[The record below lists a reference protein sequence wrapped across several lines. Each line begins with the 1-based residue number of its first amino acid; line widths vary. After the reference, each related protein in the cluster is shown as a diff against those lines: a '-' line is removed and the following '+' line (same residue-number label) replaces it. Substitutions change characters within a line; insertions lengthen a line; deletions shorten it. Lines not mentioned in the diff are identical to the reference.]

1 MTTTSPAADV
11 ETRTNGRTTYRAR
24 RTSARGWKG
33 RPPRAPIRRPRRR
46 RRRSTVAAVLA
57 TAAYAVAVTAAYLLV
72 APALRDD
79 ADATPRAA
87 QAGAPAA
94 QAPTSAAGAREVLAM
109 RSLAA
114 RAQRSVFVVEG
125 AGGVQGSGFIAWSA
139 GGKSY
144 LITSRTLVAGVL
156 RDGGR
161 TVFVTRG
168 SSFWEADIAR
178 EDARSGLALLRV
190 HDGIGRPL
198 WARRGADSLKTG
210 GSAMVV
216 PAGPDTPLEQAPVG
230 GWQKGGFRLEVGANS
245 LNVGAPVLGERGKVA
260 GVVVA
265 ITGGGGVRVVPLGRA
280 CGRIRDC
287 G

>member
-1 MTTTSPAADV
+1 VTTTSPAADV
-11 ETRTNGRTTYRAR
+11 ETRTNGRTTYSTRRGSKAR
-24 RTSARGWKG
+24 SPLLPVG
-33 RPPRAPIRRPRRR
+33 RPRRRR

-57 TAAYAVAVTAAYLLV
+57 TSAYVVAITAGYLLV

-79 ADATPRAA
+79 AEATPRAA
-87 QAGAPAA
+87 EPATPA
-94 QAPTSAAGAREVLAM
+94 SEPATATVGGHDALAM

-114 RAQRSVFVVEG
+114 RAQRSVFLIEG
-125 AGGVQGSGFIAWSA
+125 AGVQGSGFIAWSS

-190 HDGIGRPL
+190 HDGIGKPL
-198 WARRGADSLKTG
+198 WARRGADSLETG
-210 GSAMVV
+210 GDAMVV
-216 PAGPDTPLEQAPVG
+216 PAGPDEPLAQAPVG
-230 GWQKGGFRLEVGANS
+230 AWQKGGFLLGAPANP

-265 ITGGGGVRVVPLGRA
+265 ISGGGGVRVVPLGRA
-280 CGRIRDC
+280 CGPIRDC
-287 G
+287 S